1 MTLAPCTEVG
11 VTGDPAV
18 AEIAILR
25 FGCDPLRVV
34 ETVDGLTPP
43 LPRDR
48 KWIINVSTQFGCPVG
63 CPICDAGRSFHGNLL
78 AGEMR
83 AQVDWALARHPGV
96 AGRCDKLKVHFAR
109 IGEPALNDAVLEAM
123 DGLPAQVQ
131 SPGLWCCVATTA
143 PRRREAWFDRLLD
156 LKKRRFPGRFQLQF
170 SMQSTDPAARS
181 RLIPVPHWSTDDILA
196 YGLRFHRPGD
206 RRVVLNYAL
215 ARDVPFDPAA
225 VRAVFPAAHFAVK
238 LTPVN
243 PTARALEAG
252 FRTRLRGGPDD
263 ALDRAVDDLRTA
275 GFDVIVS
282 VGDPREDQVGSN
294 CGQVIAGRADA
305 LSPPA

>member
-1 MTLAPCTEVG
+1 MTDAPCTQLS

-25 FGCDPLRVV
+25 FGDDPRRAV

-63 CPICDAGRSFHGNLL
+63 CPICDAGRSVHGNLEAAQML
-78 AGEMR
+78 
-83 AQVDWALARHPGV
+83 AQVDWALRRHPGV
-96 AGRCDKLKVHFAR
+96 AARCDKLKVLFAR
-109 IGEPALNDAVLEAM
+109 IGEPALNDAVLDAM
-123 DGLPAQVQ
+123 DALPARVR

-143 PRRREAWFDRLLD
+143 PRRRDAWFERLLD
-156 LKKRRFPGRFQLQF
+156 LKDRRFRGRFQLQF
-170 SMQSTDPAARS
+170 SMQSTDPATRA

-196 YGLRFHRPGD
+196 YGLRFHRAGD

-215 ARDVPFDPAA
+215 ARGVAFDPAA
-225 VRAVFPAAHFAVK
+225 VRAVFPPARFAVK

-243 PTARALEAG
+243 PTSRALESG
-252 FRTRLRGGPDD
+252 FRTRLRAGPDA

-282 VGDPREDQVGSN
+282 VGDPREDLVGSN
-294 CGQVIAGRADA
+294 CGQVIAGRPDL

>member
-1 MTLAPCTEVG
+1 MTPASFTEVG

-25 FGCDPLRVV
+25 FRGDPRLVV

-48 KWIINVSTQFGCPVG
+48 KWIVNVSTQFGCPVG
-63 CPICDAGRSFHGNLL
+63 CPICDAGRTFHGNLTS
-78 AGEMR
+78 GEML
-83 AQVDWALARHPGV
+83 AQVDWALRRHPGI
-96 AGRCDKLKVHFAR
+96 AARCDKLKVHFAR
-109 IGEPALNDAVLEAM
+109 IGEPALNDAVLDAM
-123 DGLPAQVQ
+123 DALPARVQ

-143 PRRREAWFDRLLD
+143 PRRRDAWFERLLD
-156 LKKRRFPGRFQLQF
+156 LKDRRFHGRFQLQF
-170 SMQSTDPAARS
+170 SMQSTDPVARA

-196 YGLRFHRPGD
+196 YGLRFHRAGD

-215 ARDVPFDPAA
+215 ARDVPFDPAV
-225 VRAVFPAAHFAVK
+225 VRAVFPPSTFAVK
-238 LTPVN
+238 LTPIN
-243 PTARALEAG
+243 PTSRALASG
-252 FRTRLRGGPDD
+252 YSTRLRAGPDA

-294 CGQVIAGRADA
+294 CGQVIAGRVEA
-305 LSPPA
+305 LLPPA